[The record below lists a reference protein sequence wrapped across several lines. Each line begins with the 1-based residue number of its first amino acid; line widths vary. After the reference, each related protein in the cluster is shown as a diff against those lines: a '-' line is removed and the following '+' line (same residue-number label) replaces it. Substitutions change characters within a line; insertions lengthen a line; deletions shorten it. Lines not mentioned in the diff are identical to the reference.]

1 MKNFFFWPVIGAMLF
16 VSCSSPSEPEN
27 NSLQKS
33 SSNTSQGA
41 FELQNT
47 VDGTRNGQ
55 SDEVDLNNQMS
66 IKLTPYV
73 SNELNLPSS
82 GLTLL
87 KNKINSAISQV
98 GIGGE
103 GSNARFIIGPSI
115 TEVSKNITSTAPPK
129 HANTYD
135 ITLLVVDVVSETV
148 FNTYSTEI
156 KGVGDS
162 EEKAFLSALR
172 NIDLRGQ
179 PFVDFLLSAEEKII
193 KYYND
198 NCSVILAEAEAEASM
213 RNFENAY
220 ALLSAVPSEAMACF
234 TSVQSK
240 KQEYFKASLN
250 VACNE
255 LLLQMKA
262 ELGKFNDPSG
272 AGFNPKAM
280 DYYSLIDAQSECYE
294 EAQKEYKK
302 YLAKLNPKAK
312 RDWEEKM
319 KRYNDEL
326 ELIRMAKQASIDS
339 LQQAREFEITL
350 AEIEAKKQIEG
361 NQKLLAKYKY
371 DDSPW
376 LIRLFSSG
384 SKLIKGEMKT
394 D

>member
-1 MKNFFFWPVIGAMLF
+1 MRTYLTWSLIGALLF
-16 VSCSSPSEPEN
+16 ASCSSPSGPDN
-27 NSLQKS
+27 NSLQKTP
-33 SSNTSQGA
+33 SNTSQGA
-41 FELQNT
+41 FEQPNK
-47 VDGTRNGQ
+47 VQGSRAAQ
-55 SDEVDLNNQMS
+55 SDEVDLSNKLS
-66 IKLTPYV
+66 IKLTPFV
-73 SNELNLPSS
+73 SNKLDLPSS

-129 HANTYD
+129 HANTYN

-148 FNTYSTEI
+148 FNTYSAEI

-172 NIDLRGQ
+172 NLDLRGQ
-179 PFVDFLLSAEEKII
+179 SFVDFLLNAEDKII

-198 NCSVILAEAEAEASM
+198 NCEAIITEAEAEASM

-220 ALLSAVPSEAMACF
+220 ALLSSVPSEAMECF
-234 TSVQSK
+234 TSVQGK

-280 DYYSLIDAQSECYE
+280 DYYSLIDSKSECYA

-302 YLAKLNPKAK
+302 YLAKLDPKAK

-319 KRYNDEL
+319 QRYNNEL
-326 ELIRMAKQASIDS
+326 ELIRMEKQSSVDSI
-339 LQQAREFEITL
+339 QQARQFEITM
-350 AEIEAKKQIEG
+350 AEIESKTQIEG

-384 SKLIKGEMKT
+384 TKLVKGEMKT

>member
-1 MKNFFFWPVIGAMLF
+1 MRKFLYSLVVGAFLA
-16 VSCSSPSEPEN
+16 SCSGSPEPAG
-27 NSLQKS
+27 NSLKKS
-33 SSNTSQGA
+33 NENTSQES
-41 FELQNT
+41 FS
-47 VDGTRNGQ
+47 GTNVVEGSRNGV
-55 SDEVDLNNQMS
+55 SSSVDLSTQMS
-66 IKLTPYV
+66 IKLTPFI

-115 TEVSKNITSTAPPK
+115 IEVSKNLTSTAPPK
-129 HANTYD
+129 HANTYE

-172 NIDLRGQ
+172 NINLRGQ
-179 PFVDFLLSAEEKII
+179 SFVDFLLSAEKKII
-193 KYYND
+193 EHYNN
-198 NCSVILAEAEAEASM
+198 NCDVILAEAEAEASM
-213 RNFENAY
+213 RNFDNAY
-220 ALLSAVPSEAMACF
+220 ALLSSVPSEAMECF

-240 KQEYFKASLN
+240 KQEYFNASLN
-250 VACNE
+250 VDCNE

-280 DYYSLIDAQSECYE
+280 DYYSLIDAKSECYA

-302 YLAKLNPKAK
+302 YLAKLNPEAK

-319 KRYNDEL
+319 TRYNNEI
-326 ELIRMAKQASIDS
+326 ELIRMQKQSTADSI
-339 LQQAREFEITL
+339 QQARDFEVTM

-384 SKLIKGEMKT
+384 SKLFKGEMKT
-394 D
+394 N